1 MAWYLLVEL
10 TLKWFIKLER
20 HRMSMYDLE
29 AFLRA
34 IHPFQLLSKQEM
46 SKAIGAMNIAYYKK
60 ETVLLSSSK
69 PSEFLYI
76 IIKGEVGE
84 YSGDELLKVY
94 SKSNSFDADA
104 LIYNKSENSFKV
116 LEELI
121 CYELKK
127 ADFLALLE
135 SNAAFKAYFIQDLA
149 NKIQSAKQKEY
160 TTELSGF
167 MMARV
172 QDSYLHAPTI
182 VDKGCSIMDALKQME
197 ANKSSCIIVRNGNDY
212 EYGIVTDS
220 IVRKHVLFNEYDKYG
235 AIGAIALHPIITI
248 EADDYLFNALLS
260 FTKHSIKRLIVTR
273 DGEIIGVLEQL
284 DLLSYFANHTYL
296 VAVQIR
302 KASSIEELKQ
312 ASNDLMNIVKKLHIK
327 GTKVDYIAKLISE
340 INEKIYEKLYQMI
353 LPEELAKKACLIVM
367 GSEGRKEQLLKTDQ
381 DNALII
387 DDAMDEKAYEPYMQ
401 RFTQTLIDFGF
412 PRCEGNIMVS
422 NPYWCKHKSAYQKEI
437 DRWFDA
443 PNMEDMMNVAIFF
456 DAIAVAG
463 NTKMLSTL
471 KEEILE
477 RVEEGSPFM
486 ANFAKPSTSFE
497 TPIGM
502 FTNLIAQDN
511 KIDVKK
517 GGIFPIVHGVRSL
530 ALEHKL
536 EATDTITRIKK
547 LAKLD
552 VIDSDF
558 AGALIEAFDTLLNL
572 RLKERLQKGESKGFD
587 NFVNIENLNQ
597 LELELLK
604 DSFKI
609 VNKFKKFLTHHFKLS
624 MVS

>member
-1 MAWYLLVEL
+1 
-10 TLKWFIKLER
+10 
-20 HRMSMYDLE
+20 MYDLE
-29 AFLRA
+29 AFLRS
-34 IHPFQLLSKQEM
+34 IHPFQLLTKNEITKAM
-46 SKAIGAMNIAYYKK
+46 SAVNIAYYKK
-60 ETVLLSSSK
+60 DTILLSPTK
-69 PSEFLYI
+69 AAEFLYI

-84 YSGDELLKVY
+84 YNDDELIKVY

-104 LIYNKSENSFKV
+104 LIYTKTSDTFKV

-127 ADFLALLE
+127 EDFLSLLD
-135 SNAAFKAYFIQDLA
+135 SNTLFKEYFIQDLA

-172 QDSYLHAPTI
+172 QDSYLHEPTI
-182 VDKGCSIMDALKQME
+182 VEKECSIMDALKQME
-197 ANKSSCIIVRNGNDY
+197 HKKSSCIIVQHGDNY

-220 IVRKHVLFNEYDKYG
+220 VVRRHVLFDEYDKFG
-235 AIGAIALHPIITI
+235 PIGPIALHPIITI
-248 EADDYLFNALLS
+248 EAEDYLFNALLA
-260 FTKHSIKRLIVTR
+260 FTKHSIKRIVVTR
-273 DGEIIGVLEQL
+273 DGNIIGILEQL

-302 KASSIEELKQ
+302 KATTIAELKQ
-312 ASNDLMNIVKKLHIK
+312 ASGDLINIVKKLHAK

-353 LPEELAKKACLIVM
+353 MPMELGKKACLIVM
-367 GSEGRKEQLLKTDQ
+367 GSEGRKEQMLKTDQ

-387 DDAMDEKAYEPYMQ
+387 ADDMDEALYTPYMQ
-401 RFTQTLIDFGF
+401 LYTQTLIDFGF

-422 NPYWCKHKSAYQKEI
+422 NAYWRKHWKAYKKEI
-437 DRWFDA
+437 QRWFDA
-443 PNMEDMMNVAIFF
+443 PKMDDYMNLAIFF
-456 DAIAVAG
+456 DAISVAG
-463 NTKMLSTL
+463 DASMLTTL
-471 KEEILE
+471 KALVFDE
-477 RVEEGSPFM
+477 VGYNSSFM
-486 ANFAKPSTSFE
+486 ANFAKAALAFE

-502 FTNLIAQDN
+502 FTNLIANDN

-517 GGIFPIVHGVRSL
+517 GGIFPIVQGIRSL
-530 ALEHKL
+530 ALENKI
-536 EATDTITRIKK
+536 EETDTVTRIKK
-547 LAKLD
+547 LAQKGIFD
-552 VIDSDF
+552 ENF
-558 AGALIEAFDTLLNL
+558 GGALGEALDTMLNL
-572 RLKERLQKGESKGFD
+572 RLKDRLQRSNTQSAFD
-587 NFVNIENLNQ
+587 NFINISNLNQ

>member
-1 MAWYLLVEL
+1 
-10 TLKWFIKLER
+10 
-20 HRMSMYDLE
+20 MSMYDLE
-29 AFLRA
+29 AFLRS
-34 IHPFQLLSKQEM
+34 IHPFQLLTKAEI

-60 ETVLLSSSK
+60 ETVLLSPSK

-84 YSGDELLKVY
+84 YNEEELLKVY

-127 ADFLALLE
+127 EDFLSLLD

-149 NKIQSAKQKEY
+149 NKIQSAKAKEY

-172 QDSYLHAPTI
+172 QDSYLHEPTI
-182 VDKGCSIMDALKQME
+182 VEKECSIMDALKQME
-197 ANKSSCIIVRNGNDY
+197 AKKSSCIIVRNGDGY

-220 IVRKHVLFNEYDKYG
+220 IVRRHVLFNEYDKHA
-235 AIGAIALHPIITI
+235 AIGPIALHPIITI

-260 FTKHSIKRLIVTR
+260 FTKHSIKRIVVTR
-273 DGEIIGVLEQL
+273 DGEIIGILEQL

-302 KASSIEELKQ
+302 KATTVDELKQ
-312 ASNDLMNIVKKLHIK
+312 ASSDLINIVKKLHVK

-340 INEKIYEKLYQMI
+340 INEKIYEKLYGMI
-353 LPEELAKKACLIVM
+353 LPPELAKKACLIVM

-387 DDAMDEKAYEPYMQ
+387 DDGMDESLYVPYMQ
-401 RFTQTLIDFGF
+401 RFTETLIDFGF

-422 NPYWCKHKSAYQKEI
+422 NPYWCKHWSSYHKEI
-437 DRWFDA
+437 MRWFDA
-443 PNMEDMMNVAIFF
+443 PTMEDVMNLAIFF
-456 DAIAVAG
+456 DAIPVAG
-463 NTKMLSTL
+463 ESSMLL
-471 KEEILE
+471 KLKAEVFE
-477 RVEEGSPFM
+477 RVEEQSPFL
-486 ANFAKPSTSFE
+486 ANFAKAAIAFE
-497 TPIGM
+497 TPIGI
-502 FTNLIAQDN
+502 FTTLISENN

-517 GGIFPIVHGVRSL
+517 GGIFPIVQGVRAL
-530 ALEHKL
+530 ALEHKI
-536 EATDTITRIKK
+536 EPTDTVTRIKK

-558 AGALIEAFDTLLNL
+558 AGALIEALDTLLNL
-572 RLKERLQKGESKGFD
+572 RLKERLARGEGKGLD

-609 VNKFKKFLTHHFKLS
+609 VNKFKKFLMHHFKLS

>member
-1 MAWYLLVEL
+1 
-10 TLKWFIKLER
+10 
-20 HRMSMYDLE
+20 MSMYDLE
-29 AFLRA
+29 AFLRS
-34 IHPFQLLSKQEM
+34 IHPFQLLTKAEI

-60 ETVLLSSSK
+60 ETVLFSPSK

-84 YSGDELLKVY
+84 YNEEELLKVY

-104 LIYNKSENSFKV
+104 LIYNKSESSFKV

-127 ADFLALLE
+127 EDFLSLLD

-149 NKIQSAKQKEY
+149 NKIQSAKAKEY

-172 QDSYLHAPTI
+172 QDSYLHEPTI
-182 VDKGCSIMDALKQME
+182 VEKECSIMDALKQME
-197 ANKSSCIIVRNGNDY
+197 AKKSSCIIVRNGDGY

-220 IVRKHVLFNEYDKYG
+220 IVRRHVLFNEYDKHA
-235 AIGAIALHPIITI
+235 AIGPIALHPIITI

-260 FTKHSIKRLIVTR
+260 FTKHSIKRIVVTR
-273 DGEIIGVLEQL
+273 DGEIIGILEQL

-302 KASSIEELKQ
+302 KATTVDELKQ
-312 ASNDLMNIVKKLHIK
+312 ASSDLINIVKKLHVK

-340 INEKIYEKLYQMI
+340 INEKIYEKLYGMI
-353 LPEELAKKACLIVM
+353 LPPELAKKACLIVM

-387 DDAMDEKAYEPYMQ
+387 DDGMDESLYAPYMQ
-401 RFTQTLIDFGF
+401 RFTETLIDFGF

-422 NPYWCKHKSAYQKEI
+422 NPYWCKHWSSYHKEI
-437 DRWFDA
+437 MRWFDA
-443 PNMEDMMNVAIFF
+443 PTMEDVMNLAIFF
-456 DAIAVAG
+456 DAIPVAG
-463 NTKMLSTL
+463 ESSMLL
-471 KEEILE
+471 KLKAEVFE
-477 RVEEGSPFM
+477 RVEEQSPFL
-486 ANFAKPSTSFE
+486 ANFSKAAIAFE
-497 TPIGM
+497 TPIGI
-502 FTNLIAQDN
+502 FTTLISENN

-517 GGIFPIVHGVRSL
+517 GGIFPIVQGVRAL
-530 ALEHKL
+530 ALEHKI
-536 EATDTITRIKK
+536 EPTDTVTRIKK

-558 AGALIEAFDTLLNL
+558 AGALIEALDTLLNL
-572 RLKERLQKGESKGFD
+572 RLKERLARGEGKGLD

-609 VNKFKKFLTHHFKLS
+609 VNKFKKFLMHHFKLS

>member
-1 MAWYLLVEL
+1 
-10 TLKWFIKLER
+10 
-20 HRMSMYDLE
+20 MSLYDLE
-29 AFLRA
+29 AFLRS
-34 IHPFQLLSKQEM
+34 IHPFQLLSQAEI
-46 SKAIGAMNIAYYKK
+46 SKAINAMNIAYYRKD
-60 ETVLLSSSK
+60 ELLFS
-69 PSEFLYI
+69 PFQPAEFLYI

-84 YSGDELLKVY
+84 FHEDELIKVY

-104 LIYNKSENSFKV
+104 LIYTQCESSFKV

-127 ADFLALLE
+127 KDFLALLE
-135 SNAAFKAYFIQDLA
+135 SNSAFKSYFIQDLA

-172 QDSYLHAPTI
+172 RDTYMHEPTI
-182 VDKGCSIMDALKQME
+182 VEKECSIMEALAQME
-197 ANKSSCIIVRNGNDY
+197 LKKSSCIIVRNGDNY

-220 IVRKHVLFNEYDKYG
+220 VVRKHVLFNEYDKH
-235 AIGAIALHPIITI
+235 APIGPIALHPIITI
-248 EADDYLFNALLS
+248 EANDYLFNALLS
-260 FTKHSIKRLIVTR
+260 FTKHSIKRIVVTR
-273 DGEIIGVLEQL
+273 DGEIIGILEQL

-302 KASSIEELKQ
+302 KATSIDELKQ
-312 ASNDLMNIVKKLHIK
+312 ASSDLINIVKKLHVK

-340 INEKIYEKLYQMI
+340 INEKIYEKLYTMI
-353 LPEELAKKACLIVM
+353 VPEPLAQKACLIVM
-367 GSEGRKEQLLKTDQ
+367 GSEGRKEQMLKTDQ

-387 DDAMDEKAYEPYMQ
+387 DDAMDASLYTPYMSQ
-401 RFTQTLIDFGF
+401 FTEVLIDFGF

-422 NPYWCKHKSAYQKEI
+422 NSYWCKNLSVYQNEI
-437 DRWFDA
+437 ERWFDA
-443 PNMEDMMNVAIFF
+443 PSMENMMNLAIFF
-456 DAIAVAG
+456 DAISVAG
-463 NTKMLSTL
+463 DASMLAIL
-471 KEEILE
+471 KTEVFERIEEQ
-477 RVEEGSPFM
+477 SPFL
-486 ANFAKPSTSFE
+486 ANFAKSAIAFE
-497 TPIGM
+497 TPIGI

-517 GGIFPIVHGVRSL
+517 GGIFPIVHGIRAL
-530 ALEHKL
+530 ALEHKI
-536 EATDTITRIKK
+536 EATDTNTRIKK

-552 VIDSDF
+552 VFDADF
-558 AGALIEAFDTLLNL
+558 AGALIEALDTLLNL
-572 RLKERLQKGESKGFD
+572 RLKERLGRRDQKALD
-587 NFVNIENLNQ
+587 NFVNIEHLNQ

-604 DSFKI
+604 DSLKI

>member
-1 MAWYLLVEL
+1 
-10 TLKWFIKLER
+10 
-20 HRMSMYDLE
+20 MSMYDLE
-29 AFLRA
+29 AFLRS
-34 IHPFQLLSKQEM
+34 IHPFQLLSKAEM
-46 SKAIGAMNIAYYKK
+46 AKAIGAMNIAYYKK
-60 ETVLLSSSK
+60 ETLLLSPSK
-69 PSEFLYI
+69 PAEFLYI

-84 YSGDELLKVY
+84 FHEEELLKVY

-104 LIYNKSENSFKV
+104 LIYSKSENSFKV

-127 ADFLALLE
+127 EDFLSLLD
-135 SNAAFKAYFIQDLA
+135 SNKTFKAYFIQDLA
-149 NKIQSAKQKEY
+149 NKIQSAKAKEY

-172 QDSYLHAPTI
+172 QDSYLHEPTI
-182 VDKGCSIMDALKQME
+182 VEKECSIMEALAQME
-197 ANKSSCIIVRNGNDY
+197 AKKSSCIIVRSGEGY

-220 IVRKHVLFNEYDKYG
+220 IVRRHVLFNEYDKHA
-235 AIGAIALHPIITI
+235 AIGPIALHPIITI

-260 FTKHSIKRLIVTR
+260 FTKHSIKRIVVTR
-273 DGEIIGVLEQL
+273 DGEIIGILEQL

-302 KASSIEELKQ
+302 KATTIDELKQ
-312 ASNDLMNIVKKLHIK
+312 ASSDLISIVQKLHVK

-340 INEKIYEKLYQMI
+340 INEKIYEKLYAMI
-353 LPEELAKKACLIVM
+353 VPEELATKACLIVM

-387 DDAMDEKAYEPYMQ
+387 DDSMDESLYIPYMQ
-401 RFTQTLIDFGF
+401 RFTATLIDFGF

-422 NPYWCKHKSAYQKEI
+422 NPYWCKHQSAYHQEI
-437 DRWFDA
+437 VRWFDA
-443 PNMEDMMNVAIFF
+443 PSMEDVMNLAIFF
-456 DAIAVAG
+456 DAIPVAG
-463 NTKMLSTL
+463 NASMLRSL
-471 KEEILE
+471 KAEVFEY
-477 RVEEGSPFM
+477 VEEQSPFL
-486 ANFAKPSTSFE
+486 ANFAKAATAFE
-497 TPIGM
+497 TPIGI
-502 FTNLIAQDN
+502 FTNLIAQNN

-517 GGIFPIVHGVRSL
+517 GGIFPIVQGIRAL
-530 ALEHKL
+530 ALEHKI
-536 EATDTITRIKK
+536 EPTDTVTRIKK

-552 VIDSDF
+552 IIDADF
-558 AGALIEAFDTLLNL
+558 AGALIEALDTLLNL
-572 RLKERLQKGESKGFD
+572 RLKERLARGEEKGLD

>member
-1 MAWYLLVEL
+1 
-10 TLKWFIKLER
+10 
-20 HRMSMYDLE
+20 MSLYDLE
-29 AFLRA
+29 AFLRS
-34 IHPFQLLSKQEM
+34 IHPFQLLTKAESA
-46 SKAIGAMNIAYYKK
+46 KAIDAMNIAYYKK
-60 ETVLLSSSK
+60 DELLLSPSK
-69 PSEFLYI
+69 SSEFLYI

-84 YSGDELLKVY
+84 FHEDELIKVY

-104 LIYNKSENSFKV
+104 LIYNQCESSFKV

-127 ADFLALLE
+127 EDFLALLD
-135 SNAAFKAYFIQDLA
+135 SNAAFKSYFIQDLA

-172 QDSYLHAPTI
+172 QDSYLHEPTI
-182 VDKGCSIMDALKQME
+182 VEKECSIMEALAQME
-197 ANKSSCIIVRNGNDY
+197 FKKSSCIIVRHGDDY

-220 IVRKHVLFNEYDKYG
+220 VVRKHVLFNEYDKH
-235 AIGAIALHPIITI
+235 APIGPIALHPIITI
-248 EADDYLFNALLS
+248 EADDYLFNALLA
-260 FTKHSIKRLIVTR
+260 FTKHSIKRIVVTR
-273 DGEIIGVLEQL
+273 DGEIIGILEQL

-302 KASSIEELKQ
+302 KATSIDELKQ
-312 ASNDLMNIVKKLHIK
+312 ASSDLINIVKKLHVK

-340 INEKIYEKLYQMI
+340 INEKIYEKLYGMI
-353 LPEELAKKACLIVM
+353 VPEHLAHKACLIVM
-367 GSEGRKEQLLKTDQ
+367 GSEGRKEQMLKTDQ

-387 DDAMDEKAYEPYMQ
+387 DDGMDAALYAPYMSQ
-401 RFTQTLIDFGF
+401 FTDVLIDFGF

-422 NPYWCKHKSAYQKEI
+422 NPYWCKHFSAYEKEI
-437 DRWFDA
+437 ERWFDT
-443 PNMEDMMNVAIFF
+443 PNMEDMMNLAIFF
-456 DAIAVAG
+456 DAISVAG
-463 NTKMLSTL
+463 DASMLAKL
-471 KEEILE
+471 KTNVFEHIEEQT
-477 RVEEGSPFM
+477 PFL
-486 ANFAKPSTSFE
+486 ANFAKSAIAFE

-502 FTNLIAQDN
+502 FTNLIAQNN

-517 GGIFPIVHGVRSL
+517 GGIFPIVHGVRAL
-530 ALEHKL
+530 ALEHKI
-536 EATDTITRIKK
+536 EATDTNTRIKK

-552 VIDSDF
+552 VFDADF
-558 AGALIEAFDTLLNL
+558 AGALIEALDTLLNL
-572 RLKERLQKGESKGFD
+572 RLKERLSRSDQKTLD

-604 DSFKI
+604 DSLKI

-624 MVS
+624 LVS

>member
-1 MAWYLLVEL
+1 
-10 TLKWFIKLER
+10 
-20 HRMSMYDLE
+20 MSMYDLE
-29 AFLRA
+29 AFLRS
-34 IHPFQLLSKQEM
+34 IHPFQLLTKAEI

-60 ETVLLSSSK
+60 ETVLLSPSK

-84 YSGDELLKVY
+84 YNEEELLKVY

-104 LIYNKSENSFKV
+104 LIYNKSESSFKV

-127 ADFLALLE
+127 EDFLALLD
-135 SNAAFKAYFIQDLA
+135 SNAPFKAYFIQDLA
-149 NKIQSAKQKEY
+149 NKIQSAKAKEY

-172 QDSYLHAPTI
+172 QDSYLHEPTI
-182 VDKGCSIMDALKQME
+182 VEKECSIMDALKQME
-197 ANKSSCIIVRNGNDY
+197 AKKSSCIIVRNGDGY

-220 IVRKHVLFNEYDKYG
+220 IVRRHVLFNEYDKH
-235 AIGAIALHPIITI
+235 APIGPIALHPIITI

-260 FTKHSIKRLIVTR
+260 FTKHSIKRIVVTR
-273 DGEIIGVLEQL
+273 DGEIIGILEQL

-302 KASSIEELKQ
+302 KATTVDELKQ
-312 ASNDLMNIVKKLHIK
+312 ASSDLINIVKKLHVK

-340 INEKIYEKLYQMI
+340 INEKIYEKLYGLI
-353 LPEELAKKACLIVM
+353 VPEELAKKACLIVM

-387 DDAMDEKAYEPYMQ
+387 DDSMDEKAYAPYMQ
-401 RFTQTLIDFGF
+401 RFTETLIDFGF

-422 NPYWCKHKSAYQKEI
+422 NPYWCKHFSSYHKEI
-437 DRWFDA
+437 VRWFDA
-443 PNMEDMMNVAIFF
+443 PSMEDVMNLAIFF
-456 DAIAVAG
+456 DAISVAG
-463 NTKMLSTL
+463 EASMLRKL
-471 KEEILE
+471 KAEVFERIEEQ
-477 RVEEGSPFM
+477 SPFLS
-486 ANFAKPSTSFE
+486 NFAKAAIAFE
-497 TPIGM
+497 TPIGI
-502 FTNLIAQDN
+502 FTTLISENN

-517 GGIFPIVHGVRSL
+517 GGIFPIVQGVRAL
-530 ALEHKL
+530 ALEHKI
-536 EATDTITRIKK
+536 EPTDTVTRIKK
-547 LAKLD
+547 LSKLD

-558 AGALIEAFDTLLNL
+558 AGALIEALDTLLNL
-572 RLKERLQKGESKGFD
+572 RLKERLARGEDKGLD

>member
-1 MAWYLLVEL
+1 
-10 TLKWFIKLER
+10 
-20 HRMSMYDLE
+20 MSLYDLE
-29 AFLRA
+29 AFLRS
-34 IHPFQLLSKQEM
+34 IHPFQLLTKAESA
-46 SKAIGAMNIAYYKK
+46 KAIDAMNIAYYKK
-60 ETVLLSSSK
+60 DELLLSPSK
-69 PSEFLYI
+69 SSEFLYI

-84 YSGDELLKVY
+84 FHEDELIKVY

-104 LIYNKSENSFKV
+104 LIYNQCESSFKV

-127 ADFLALLE
+127 EDFLALLD
-135 SNAAFKAYFIQDLA
+135 SNAAFKSYFIQDLA

-172 QDSYLHAPTI
+172 QDSYLHEPTI
-182 VDKGCSIMDALKQME
+182 VEKECSIMEALAQME
-197 ANKSSCIIVRNGNDY
+197 FKKSSCIIVRHGDDY

-220 IVRKHVLFNEYDKYG
+220 VVRKHVLFNEYDKH
-235 AIGAIALHPIITI
+235 APIGPIALHPIITI
-248 EADDYLFNALLS
+248 EADDYLFNALLA
-260 FTKHSIKRLIVTR
+260 FTKHSIKRIVVTR
-273 DGEIIGVLEQL
+273 DGEIIGILEQL

-302 KASSIEELKQ
+302 KATSIDELKQ
-312 ASNDLMNIVKKLHIK
+312 ASSDLINIVKKLHVK

-340 INEKIYEKLYQMI
+340 INEKIYEKLYGMI
-353 LPEELAKKACLIVM
+353 VPEHLAHKACLIVM
-367 GSEGRKEQLLKTDQ
+367 GSEGRKEQMLKTDQ

-387 DDAMDEKAYEPYMQ
+387 DDGMDAALYAPYMNQ
-401 RFTQTLIDFGF
+401 FTDVLIDFGF

-422 NPYWCKHKSAYQKEI
+422 NPYWCKHFSAYEKEI
-437 DRWFDA
+437 ERWFDT
-443 PNMEDMMNVAIFF
+443 PNMEDMMNLAIFF
-456 DAIAVAG
+456 DAISVAG
-463 NTKMLSTL
+463 DASMLAKL
-471 KEEILE
+471 KIDVFEHIEEQT
-477 RVEEGSPFM
+477 PFL
-486 ANFAKPSTSFE
+486 ANFAKSAIAFE

-502 FTNLIAQDN
+502 FTNLIAQNN

-517 GGIFPIVHGVRSL
+517 GGIFPIVHGVRAL
-530 ALEHKL
+530 ALEHKI
-536 EATDTITRIKK
+536 EATDTNTRIKK

-552 VIDSDF
+552 VFDADF
-558 AGALIEAFDTLLNL
+558 AGALIEALDTLLNL
-572 RLKERLQKGESKGFD
+572 RLKERLSRSDQKTLD

-604 DSFKI
+604 DSLKI

-624 MVS
+624 LVS

>member
-1 MAWYLLVEL
+1 
-10 TLKWFIKLER
+10 
-20 HRMSMYDLE
+20 MSMHDLE
-29 AFLRA
+29 AFLRS
-34 IHPFQLLSKQEM
+34 IHPFQLLSKTEM
-46 SKAIGAMNIAYYKK
+46 AKAIGAMNIAYYKK
-60 ETVLLSSSK
+60 ETLLLSPSK

-84 YSGDELLKVY
+84 FNEEELLKVY
-94 SKSNSFDADA
+94 STSNSFDADA
-104 LIYNKSENSFKV
+104 LIYAKSENSFKV

-127 ADFLALLE
+127 EDFLTLLD
-135 SNAAFKAYFIQDLA
+135 SNTAFKAYFIQDLA
-149 NKIQSAKQKEY
+149 NKIQSAKAKEY

-172 QDSYLHAPTI
+172 QDSYLHEPTI
-182 VDKGCSIMDALKQME
+182 VEKECSIMEALSQME
-197 ANKSSCIIVRNGNDY
+197 AKKSSCIIVRNGDGY

-220 IVRKHVLFNEYDKYG
+220 IVRHHVLLNEYDKHA
-235 AIGAIALHPIITI
+235 AIGPIALHPIITI
-248 EADDYLFNALLS
+248 EADDYLFNALLA

-273 DGEIIGVLEQL
+273 DGEIIGILEQL

-302 KASSIEELKQ
+302 KATTIDELKQ
-312 ASNDLMNIVKKLHIK
+312 ASFDLISIVKKLHVK

-340 INEKIYEKLYQMI
+340 INEKIYEKLYAMI
-353 LPEELAKKACLIVM
+353 VPEELAKKACLVVM

-387 DDAMDEKAYEPYMQ
+387 DDSMDASLYTPYMQ
-401 RFTQTLIDFGF
+401 RFTQTLIEFGF

-422 NPYWCKHKSAYQKEI
+422 NPYWCKHMSAYRKEI
-437 DRWFDA
+437 VRWFDA
-443 PNMEDMMNVAIFF
+443 PSMEDVMNLAIFF
-456 DAIAVAG
+456 DAIRVAG
-463 NTKMLSTL
+463 DASMLRHL
-471 KEEILE
+471 KEEVFE
-477 RVEEGSPFM
+477 HVEEQSPFL
-486 ANFAKPSTSFE
+486 ANFAKAAIAFE
-497 TPIGM
+497 TPIGI

-511 KIDVKK
+511 RIDVKK
-517 GGIFPIVHGVRSL
+517 GGIFPIVQGIRAL
-530 ALEHKL
+530 ALEHKI
-536 EATDTITRIKK
+536 EPTDTVTRIKK

-552 VIDSDF
+552 VLDADF
-558 AGALIEAFDTLLNL
+558 AGALIEALDTLLNL
-572 RLKERLQKGESKGFD
+572 RLKERLGRGEEKGLD